1 MPHLATW
8 LNGERW
14 DDEIQQPSSAGHDLR
29 PADAGNPRLTG
40 NRQKDDPMNY
50 EQRTKAIGAWLQKEL
65 QSYDV
70 PANHTPERAATEM
83 TAMVED
89 INSEIVSSINE
100 EGLTNILRN
109 MGKDIR
115 KNNRTRSWPTIY
127 NMVKAAQKCSDAYK
141 PPILGPSKSVAWDS
155 DAIECQTHEPRGE
168 PVAETYITGSGAD
181 RLLEKNLVTMNVI
194 QMYRQSLEEN
204 RIETYARR
212 EQPADPIEDYPF

>member
-1 MPHLATW
+1 
-8 LNGERW
+8 
-14 DDEIQQPSSAGHDLR
+14 
-29 PADAGNPRLTG
+29 
-40 NRQKDDPMNY
+40 MNY
-50 EQRTKAIGAWLQKEL
+50 EQRTQAIGAWLQKEL

-83 TAMVED
+83 SAMVED

-100 EGLTNILRN
+100 EGLNNILRN

-141 PPILGPSKSVAWDS
+141 PPILGPAKSIAWDS
-155 DAIECQTHEPRGE
+155 DAIEARRMNRGD

>member
-1 MPHLATW
+1 
-8 LNGERW
+8 
-14 DDEIQQPSSAGHDLR
+14 
-29 PADAGNPRLTG
+29 
-40 NRQKDDPMNY
+40 MNY
-50 EQRTKAIGAWLQKEL
+50 EQRTQAIGAWLQKEL

-89 INSEIVSSINE
+89 INSEIVSSITD

-141 PPILGPSKSVAWDS
+141 PPILGPAKSIAWDS
-155 DAIECQTHEPRGE
+155 DAIEARRMNRGD

-212 EQPADPIEDYPF
+212 EQPTDPIEDYPF

>member
-1 MPHLATW
+1 
-8 LNGERW
+8 
-14 DDEIQQPSSAGHDLR
+14 
-29 PADAGNPRLTG
+29 
-40 NRQKDDPMNY
+40 MNY
-50 EQRTKAIGAWLQKEL
+50 EQRTQAIGAWIQKEL

-83 TAMVED
+83 SAMVED

-100 EGLTNILRN
+100 EGLQNILRN

-141 PPILGPSKSVAWDS
+141 PPILGPAKSIAWDS
-155 DAIECQTHEPRGE
+155 DAIEARRMNRGD

-212 EQPADPIEDYPF
+212 EQPAEPIEDYPF

>member
-1 MPHLATW
+1 
-8 LNGERW
+8 
-14 DDEIQQPSSAGHDLR
+14 
-29 PADAGNPRLTG
+29 
-40 NRQKDDPMNY
+40 MNY
-50 EQRTKAIGAWLQKEL
+50 EQRTRAIGAWLQKEL

-83 TAMVED
+83 SAMVED

-100 EGLTNILRN
+100 EGLQNILRN

-141 PPILGPSKSVAWDS
+141 PPILGPKTSVAWDS
-155 DAIECQTHEPRGE
+155 DAIEARRMNRGD
-168 PVAETYITGSGAD
+168 PVAETYISGSGAD

-194 QMYRQSLEEN
+194 QMYRQGLEEN

-212 EQPADPIEDYPF
+212 EQSADLIEDYPF

>member
-1 MPHLATW
+1 
-8 LNGERW
+8 
-14 DDEIQQPSSAGHDLR
+14 
-29 PADAGNPRLTG
+29 
-40 NRQKDDPMNY
+40 MNY
-50 EQRTKAIGAWLQKEL
+50 EQRTQVIGAWLQKEL

-100 EGLTNILRN
+100 EGLQNILRN

-141 PPILGPSKSVAWDS
+141 PPILGPAKSIAWDS
-155 DAIECQTHEPRGE
+155 DAIEARRMNRGD

>member
-1 MPHLATW
+1 
-8 LNGERW
+8 
-14 DDEIQQPSSAGHDLR
+14 
-29 PADAGNPRLTG
+29 
-40 NRQKDDPMNY
+40 MNY

-127 NMVKAAQKCSDAYK
+127 NMVKAAQKCSGRIQATNSR
-141 PPILGPSKSVAWDS
+141 PIQVSRLGQRCNRS
-155 DAIECQTHEPRGE
+155 QTNEPRGE

>member
-1 MPHLATW
+1 
-8 LNGERW
+8 
-14 DDEIQQPSSAGHDLR
+14 
-29 PADAGNPRLTG
+29 
-40 NRQKDDPMNY
+40 MNY
-50 EQRTKAIGAWLQKEL
+50 EQRTRAIGAWLQKEL

-83 TAMVED
+83 SAMVED

-100 EGLTNILRN
+100 EGLQNILRN

-141 PPILGPSKSVAWDS
+141 PPILGPKTSVAWDS
-155 DAIECQTHEPRGE
+155 DAIEARRMNRGD
-168 PVAETYITGSGAD
+168 PVAETYISGSGAD

-212 EQPADPIEDYPF
+212 EQSADPIEDYPF

>member
-1 MPHLATW
+1 
-8 LNGERW
+8 
-14 DDEIQQPSSAGHDLR
+14 
-29 PADAGNPRLTG
+29 
-40 NRQKDDPMNY
+40 MNY
-50 EQRTKAIGAWLQKEL
+50 EQRTRAIGAWLQKEL

-83 TAMVED
+83 SAMVED

-100 EGLTNILRN
+100 EGLQNILRN

-141 PPILGPSKSVAWDS
+141 PPILGPKTSVAWDS
-155 DAIECQTHEPRGE
+155 DAIEARRMNRGD
-168 PVAETYITGSGAD
+168 PVAETYISGSGAD

-212 EQPADPIEDYPF
+212 EQSADLIEDYPF

>member
-1 MPHLATW
+1 
-8 LNGERW
+8 
-14 DDEIQQPSSAGHDLR
+14 
-29 PADAGNPRLTG
+29 
-40 NRQKDDPMNY
+40 
-50 EQRTKAIGAWLQKEL
+50 
-65 QSYDV
+65 
-70 PANHTPERAATEM
+70 M

-127 NMVKAAQKCSDAYK
+127 NMVKAAQKCSDAFK
-141 PPILGPSKSVAWDS
+141 PPILGPSKSIAWDS
-155 DAIECQTHEPRGE
+155 DAIEARRMNRGD

-181 RLLEKNLVTMNVI
+181 RLLEKNLVTMNDI

-204 RIETYARR
+204 RIEAYARR
-212 EQPADPIEDYPF
+212 EQPAEPIKDYPF

>member
-1 MPHLATW
+1 
-8 LNGERW
+8 
-14 DDEIQQPSSAGHDLR
+14 
-29 PADAGNPRLTG
+29 
-40 NRQKDDPMNY
+40 MNY

-155 DAIECQTHEPRGE
+155 DAINARRMNHGE
-168 PVAETYITGSGAD
+168 AVADNYITGSGAD
-181 RLLEKNLVTMNVI
+181 RLARKKPRHDERDSNVSAKPGRKPHRDI
-194 QMYRQSLEEN
+194 CHEESS
-204 RIETYARR
+204 
-212 EQPADPIEDYPF
+212 QPTQ

>member
-1 MPHLATW
+1 
-8 LNGERW
+8 
-14 DDEIQQPSSAGHDLR
+14 
-29 PADAGNPRLTG
+29 
-40 NRQKDDPMNY
+40 MNY
-50 EQRTKAIGAWLQKEL
+50 DQRTKAIGAWLQKEL

-83 TAMVED
+83 SAMVED

-100 EGLTNILRN
+100 EGLQNILRN

-141 PPILGPSKSVAWDS
+141 PPMLGPKKSVAWDS
-155 DAIECQTHEPRGE
+155 DAIEARRMNRGD
-168 PVAETYITGSGAD
+168 PVAETYINGSGAD

-212 EQPADPIEDYPF
+212 EQSADPIEDYPF